1 MKRPSKCKE
10 PIVGLRADLVTET
23 MVARRNDILQTMIA
37 DGKKKK
43 NNNKSYLVEKCLE
56 NEGEVKM
63 FSVKQNK
70 AGVSS
75 PADPQ

>member
-43 NNNKSYLVEKCLE
+43 
-56 NEGEVKM
+56 
-63 FSVKQNK
+63 KQ
-70 AGVSS
+70 
-75 PADPQ
+75 Q

>member
-1 MKRPSKCKE
+1 ME
-10 PIVGLRADLVTET
+10 
-23 MVARRNDILQTMIA
+23 
-37 DGKKKK
+37 KKKK